1 MSGKAA
7 KAVAGSTLPKSS
19 LAGRE
24 IANSDDLL
32 AEILLLLPLKLLIR
46 FKFVSKHWLSLISH
60 PVFASNYS
68 TRNPSS
74 PSISGLYIYTQF
86 RLASVSFRGNRNLL
100 PSICFLEGLEGKYS
114 STTIQ
119 HSCNGLML
127 FDTRYLNPYGST
139 LTLYIVCNPTTQNYR
154 ILPITR
160 LSPRFSYLYRGAH
173 LVFNPS
179 KSPHYKVV
187 VVSRYEEES
196 FEIDVYSSETQSWK
210 NIDIDVNNLGSVDW
224 KEIFLL
230 QSFSCSCG
238 EAIYWLSYRSSLLK
252 FDVHT
257 EKMLTLPL
265 PEGTIILPEHTFKY
279 IGVCGGSLI
288 LIQKLLI
295 PAKKLVILELDI
307 KSCQGVTW
315 VLKYRVDL
323 RTIVSAF
330 PEIED
335 DFKYSV
341 LCFLEGEEKEDYSL
355 VLAIPGRVISY
366 NLNRRTFYV
375 LGDLVPVP
383 GVISP
388 QRGSMTRKSTSSKRT
403 KPIPGATSSEI
414 SPAAESIANNVDLLT
429 EILLRLPAKS
439 LVRFE
444 SVSKHWLSV
453 ISCPQFSTAHSSRN
467 PSPSVSGLYSY
478 EISSS
483 DYSRRLITVS
493 LHGPGNLPSLRFVDG
508 PGGTRSKPRIEHSL
522 NGLLLFSHYDDE
534 SETISYIVCNP
545 TTQKRTVLSRG
556 WISKAPH
563 DGFLAFDPS
572 KSPHYKVVLISM
584 STSRPYCVDVYSSH
598 DASWDYVFVEDKCC
612 YSDGVFWN
620 GAIHWLS
627 DESGLLRFDVDAGEM
642 IALPNPRNP
651 KILAYDKILYFGEC
665 GGRLVLLQSPSCFP
679 MGFGILELEKD
690 YSGWSVKCR
699 VNLRRLRNE
708 FPETDKVSYMFPGF
722 RVLYVSKGEKE
733 KDFVVVLAI
742 PGRIISYKLKSR
754 TWDVLPGLFPSES
767 YDGGAYPFVESL
779 FPV

>member
-19 LAGRE
+19 PAGRE

-86 RLASVSFRGNRNLL
+86 RLTSVSFRGNRNLL
-100 PSICFLEGLEGKYS
+100 PSLCFLEGLEGKYS
-114 STTIQ
+114 PTTIQ

-127 FDTRYLNPYGST
+127 FDTRYLNPYGFI

-154 ILPITR
+154 ILPIAR
-160 LSPRFSYLYRGAH
+160 LSPRFSYLYRGAY
-173 LVFNPS
+173 LVFDPS

-196 FEIDVYSSETQSWK
+196 FEIDVYSSETRSWK
-210 NIDIDVNNLGSVDW
+210 NIDIDVYNLGSIDW
-224 KEIFLL
+224 KEIFFLR
-230 QSFSCSCG
+230 SFSCSCG

-288 LIQKLLI
+288 LIQNLLI

-307 KSCQGVTW
+307 KSCQWVTW

-375 LGDLVPVP
+375 LGDLVPGELIYHGETGFAYPFVE
-383 GVISP
+383 
-388 QRGSMTRKSTSSKRT
+388 T
-403 KPIPGATSSEI
+403 
-414 SPAAESIANNVDLLT
+414 
-429 EILLRLPAKS
+429 
-439 LVRFE
+439 
-444 SVSKHWLSV
+444 LS
-453 ISCPQFSTAHSSRN
+453 
-467 PSPSVSGLYSY
+467 PSPSS
-478 EISSS
+478 
-483 DYSRRLITVS
+483 
-493 LHGPGNLPSLRFVDG
+493 
-508 PGGTRSKPRIEHSL
+508 
-522 NGLLLFSHYDDE
+522 
-534 SETISYIVCNP
+534 
-545 TTQKRTVLSRG
+545 
-556 WISKAPH
+556 
-563 DGFLAFDPS
+563 
-572 KSPHYKVVLISM
+572 
-584 STSRPYCVDVYSSH
+584 
-598 DASWDYVFVEDKCC
+598 
-612 YSDGVFWN
+612 
-620 GAIHWLS
+620 
-627 DESGLLRFDVDAGEM
+627 
-642 IALPNPRNP
+642 
-651 KILAYDKILYFGEC
+651 
-665 GGRLVLLQSPSCFP
+665 FP
-679 MGFGILELEKD
+679 MGFGILELDKD
-690 YSGWSVKCR
+690 YSGWSIRCW
-699 VNLRRLRNE
+699 VNLRRLRSE
-708 FPETDKVSYMFPGF
+708 FPEMASVGYKFPGF
-722 RVLYVSKGEKE
+722 RVLYVLKGEKE
-733 KDFVVVLAI
+733 KDFVVFLAI
-742 PGRIISYKLKSR
+742 PGRIISYNLRCR
-754 TWDVLPGLFPSES
+754 TWDVLPGLRPIRS
-767 YDGGAYPFVESL
+767 YIGGAYPFVGTL